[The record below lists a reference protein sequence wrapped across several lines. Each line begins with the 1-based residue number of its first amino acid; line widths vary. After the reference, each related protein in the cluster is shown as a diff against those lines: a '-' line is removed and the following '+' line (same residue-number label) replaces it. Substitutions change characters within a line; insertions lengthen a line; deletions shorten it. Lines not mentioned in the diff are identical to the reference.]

1 MALSGKT
8 AERFVVFILY
18 AGIFAFISWS
28 GIKLINYSLESK
40 YYNDFL
46 LKWEVC
52 LRTFD
57 ARGEIWPHFDGGNHL
72 EYMENLVR
80 MIQKSNISLPVSN
93 TKHPYVRRINKIG
106 WHKEEDTFLLCFS
119 NRIIIYGIS
128 KKTLNR
134 IDAYIDTS
142 GNPEQGRFTGYISK
156 DGKSYIGLWRL

>member
-8 AERFVVFILY
+8 AERFVVFVLY
-18 AGIFAFISWS
+18 AGIFAFTSW
-28 GIKLINYSLESK
+28 GGVKLINYSLESK

-46 LKWEVC
+46 LKWEVS

-57 ARGEIWPHFDGGNHL
+57 AGGGTWPHFNGGNHS

-80 MIQKSNISLPVSN
+80 VIQKRNISLPASN

-106 WHKEEDTFLLCFS
+106 WDKEEDTFLLCFS

-128 KKTLNR
+128 KETLNR
-134 IDAYIDTS
+134 IDAYIDTG
-142 GNPEQGRFTGYISK
+142 GNPEQERFTGYISK